1 MHYSP
6 TITTTVSTAI
16 AQAIMARADHVFGLV
31 GNANSHVVSFL
42 TAAEFPYT
50 STRHEVA
57 AVTAADAFYRAGGGI
72 AVATTT
78 CGAGFTN
85 TITAL
90 AEARAARIPLVYVT
104 GSAPTRGPR
113 PFDLDQAGM
122 VKALGIDLI
131 TVSPETVLADMDAAF
146 DLAEKNRV
154 PVVVNLPFDIQTATV
169 TADETVF
176 SGSEMST
183 TSATTAHF
191 NPPPHASDADVEAAA
206 GILRASKR
214 TLIISGRGVV
224 LSDTSGQV
232 RDLGD
237 RLGALHMHSAMA
249 RNVIDTPWSLGTAG
263 GFTHPSY
270 VEITQQADTV
280 LILGASWNQF
290 QFRGGNLVRPDATVV
305 HVDVEKHPASQRSDL
320 RVSGDLR
327 DVLPRLTALLPDVP
341 LSSWRDSLTA
351 VPAAEDRETM
361 PDLFNDYGPDG
372 RLDPRGVMRRLNEI
386 LPTDRAV
393 TTDGGHFLGWVPL
406 YLESPCPQSQVIVGT
421 AIQTIGL
428 GFPSAVGVTAARP
441 SDFTVLVT
449 GDGGGLMAIADAET
463 FIRTARRGAVI
474 VMNDAAYGAEL
485 HQFRNEGLDTGS
497 MLIPDVDFAA
507 LGRGFGARG
516 ITIESP
522 EDFDLVE
529 KELAAQ
535 PEGVIVL
542 DVKISREIIA
552 DFIAEVL
559 KKQ

>member
-1 MHYSP
+1 MHFSP

-16 AQAIMARADHVFGLV
+16 AQAIIDRADHVFGLV

-42 TAAEFPYT
+42 TEAGFPYT

-122 VKALGIDLI
+122 VKALGIDLV
-131 TVSPETVLADMDAAF
+131 TVTPETVVADIDAAF
-146 DLAEKNRV
+146 DLAELNRI
-154 PVVVNLPFDIQTATV
+154 PVVVNLPFDIQTAPV
-169 TADETVF
+169 TT
-176 SGSEMST
+176 GPSEISE
-183 TSATTAHF
+183 SVRSAIAATTVHF
-191 NPPPHASDADVEAAA
+191 NPPAHATENEIAAA
-206 GILRASKR
+206 AEILRNSTR

-224 LSDTSGQV
+224 LSDTADQV
-232 RDLGD
+232 EDLGN

-249 RNVIDTPWSLGTAG
+249 RNVITNQWCLGTAG
-263 GFTHPSY
+263 GFTHPSH
-270 VEITQQADTV
+270 VRITQQADTV
-280 LILGASWNQF
+280 LVLGASWNQF
-290 QFRGGNLVRPDATVV
+290 QFRGGNLVHPDATVI
-305 HVDVEKHPASQRSDL
+305 HVDVEKHPASQASDL
-320 RVSGDLR
+320 RVNGDLR
-327 DVLPRLTALLPDVP
+327 DVLPRISAHLDDSKIP
-341 LSSWRDSLTA
+341 SWRDELGA
-351 VPAAEDRETM
+351 IPAAEDRDTM
-361 PDLFNDYGPDG
+361 PELFHDYGPDG
-372 RLDPRGVMRRLNEI
+372 RLDPRGVMRRLNDI
-386 LPTDRAV
+386 LPKDRAV

-406 YLESPCPQSQVIVGT
+406 YMESPEPQSQVIVGT

-441 SDFTVLVT
+441 DDFTVLVT

-463 FIRTARRGAVI
+463 FIRTARRGAVV

-485 HQFRNEGLDTGS
+485 HQFRNEGLDTTS

-507 LGRGFGARG
+507 LGRGLGARG
-516 ITIESP
+516 FRIETP
-522 EDFDLVE
+522 EDFALVE
-529 KELAAQ
+529 QELADQ